1 MINKLKNKLFNK
13 VYLLLR
19 FGNFVPLSS
28 KVKIHQKTKVYGSRL
43 DGNIVIDEGC
53 LVARCELYGDIEI
66 GRFTSLNGPN
76 TDIVAHG
83 GKVTIGQF
91 CSIARNVSM
100 QVSNHAMS
108 RATTYPIFK
117 NIFNEEVNN
126 DFISKGDITIGNDVW
141 VGAHSLIL
149 SGVKINDG
157 AIIAANS
164 VVTKEVP
171 AYAIVA
177 GSPAKVIKYRFSPEV
192 RAQLYA
198 KKWWDWPIEKIKK
211 ESDFFKKNLE

>member
-1 MINKLKNKLFNK
+1 
-13 VYLLLR
+13 
-19 FGNFVPLSS
+19 
-28 KVKIHQKTKVYGSRL
+28 
-43 DGNIVIDEGC
+43 
-53 LVARCELYGDIEI
+53 
-66 GRFTSLNGPN
+66 
-76 TDIVAHG
+76 
-83 GKVTIGQF
+83 
-91 CSIARNVSM
+91 M